1 MVESLDVIGKLI
13 TTIAIVIGGV
23 WAYFKYIK
31 GRLFHPRLE
40 LHIDGKFVIQGSI
53 PHLLLNYEIKN
64 IGLSKVDLNKGSS
77 GIRILKYNPPGDS
90 LEIESADWKHIGSF
104 PVLEKHSWV
113 ESNEVIKESSLYS
126 ITDADNIVYRAD
138 LRIVG
143 KEKSWETLGIIFIT
157 Q

>member
-1 MVESLDVIGKLI
+1 MVEFLDVAGKLL
-13 TTIAIVIGGV
+13 TTMAIVIGGI

-40 LHIDGKFVIQGSI
+40 LHIEGKIVIQGSI

-77 GIRILKYNPPGDS
+77 GIRLLKYNPPGDS

-126 ITDADNIVYRAD
+126 ITDADSIVYRAD

-143 KEKSWETLGIIFIT
+143 KEKSWETLGIIFSN